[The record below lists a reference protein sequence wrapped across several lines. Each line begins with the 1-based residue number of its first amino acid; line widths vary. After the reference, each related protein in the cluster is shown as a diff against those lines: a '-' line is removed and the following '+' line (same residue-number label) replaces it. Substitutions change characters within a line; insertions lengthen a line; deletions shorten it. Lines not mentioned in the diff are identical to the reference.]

1 MVAEHGH
8 RAEAAARK
16 VAEHVP
22 ELAERAIAPLAA
34 KVEHVAGEDEQVGLD
49 VAHAREAVDEVGV
62 VDARPHVQ
70 VADLDEPRAAQRF
83 RQSGHRQIP
92 VRGLRPRLLGTG

>member
-1 MVAEHGH
+1 VVAEHGH

-34 KVEHVAGEDEQVGLD
+34 KVEHVAGEDEQVGLE
-49 VAHAREAVDEVGV
+49 VAHARQAVDEVGV
-62 VDARPHVQ
+62 VDAQ